1 MDLIQRGYTG
11 IEVRDRHLWVSPRP
25 PEGLSG
31 LRIRVRLRGQR
42 LEPDIRHDL
51 VRVRAVPPVTETI
64 RIGLDSEAVSLQTC
78 QILELKRERTPLFV
92 DAP

>member
-1 MDLIQRGYTG
+1 MDLLQRGYTG
-11 IEVRDRHLWVSPRP
+11 IEVPDQHLWVNPRL
-25 PEGLSG
+25 PEGLRG

-42 LEPDIRHDL
+42 LEPDISHDL

-64 RIGLDSEAVSLQTC
+64 RIGLDSAAVSLQAC
-78 QILELKRERTPLFV
+78 QTLELKRERTPLFV